1 MSTQS
6 IIAETGPVAS
16 GRVSSV
22 ATDLEMVNRGRALS
36 VLSDSYILAKRSL
49 MRVPRQPDW
58 LMGVTIMPI
67 MFLLLF
73 RYIFGGTVQA
83 TMPPGVSAVNFLVAG
98 IIVQGLVFGTL
109 NTALG
114 LAQDAK
120 DGIMDRFRA
129 LPMTRSSV
137 LLGRILADMAIAAFT
152 TTITILVGLA
162 VGFRPTANLWEWLA
176 AIGLML
182 YLAFVLAWVGAV
194 IGLWLK
200 TIEAVN
206 SIGFVIIFPLTFIS
220 STFVS
225 PEFMPSWLRGFAE
238 NQPFTLVLD
247 GVRSLL
253 TGYPEVGNKPWLA
266 VVILSGMLIV
276 AAPLAVWLYERR
288 SKQ

>member
-1 MSTQS
+1 MST
-6 IIAETGPVAS
+6 ETLTSPSTLAAPA
-16 GRVSSV
+16 SSV
-22 ATDLEMVNRGRALS
+22 ATDLEMVQRGKVMH
-36 VLSDSYILAKRSL
+36 VLSDSYVLAKRSL
-49 MRVPRQPDW
+49 MRIPRQPDW

-83 TMPPGVSAVNFLVAG
+83 TMPEGVSAVNFLVAG
-98 IIVQGLVFGTL
+98 IIVQGLVFGTM

-120 DGIMDRFRA
+120 EGLMDRFRA

-152 TTITILVGLA
+152 TAITIIVGLM
-162 VGFRPTANLWEWLA
+162 VGFRPTANAWEWLA

-225 PEFMPSWLRGFAE
+225 PDFMPSWLRGFAE
-238 NQPFTLVLD
+238 NQPFTLVLE
-247 GVRSLL
+247 GVRGLL
-253 TGYPEVGNKPWLA
+253 TGYPEVGNKGWVAVGILTAMLA
-266 VVILSGMLIV
+266 V
-276 AAPLAVWLYERR
+276 AAPLATWMYERR

>member
-6 IIAETGPVAS
+6 IIAETGPVAT

-22 ATDLEMVNRGRALS
+22 ATDLEMVHRGRVLS
-36 VLSDSYILAKRSL
+36 VLSDSYILARRRL

-137 LLGRILADMAIAAFT
+137 LLGRILADMAIATFT
-152 TTITILVGLA
+152 TTITIVVGLL

-266 VVILSGMLIV
+266 VLILTGMLVV

-288 SKQ
+288 SKE